1 MTTVTHH
8 VDNHRLALALEEG
21 GELLPIVR
29 LALHE
34 QIAAAA
40 RAPRDDEKDAEIFA
54 RSVGARNFG
63 VDEIALKKFN
73 PAVRG
78 V

>member
-1 MTTVTHH
+1 MTTT
-8 VDNHRLALALEEG
+8 
-21 GELLPIVR
+21 
-29 LALHE
+29 
-34 QIAAAA
+34 
-40 RAPRDDEKDAEIFA
+40 RDDEKDAEIFA

>member
-40 RAPRDDEKDAEIFA
+40 SGGGGDETRPDAEKN
-54 RSVGARNFG
+54 VGG
-63 VDEIALKKFN
+63 GGIDDIALKKFN
-73 PAVRG
+73 PTVRG
-78 V
+78 I

>member
-1 MTTVTHH
+1 MTTVTHD
-8 VDNHRLALALEEG
+8 VDDHRLALALEEG

-29 LALHE
+29 LALRE

-40 RAPRDDEKDAEIFA
+40 ARGGGVDEKKDAAATRAPSA
-54 RSVGARNFG
+54 RG

-78 V
+78 M